1 MQRKNRKLY
10 EKISTDLFPSGFY
23 VGKYAKKLEFK
34 AACTVVR

>member
-10 EKISTDLFPSGFY
+10 EKIKYRPVSLRFY